1 MHGHGGIGEYV
12 IEEPNLVPL
21 LDLVLQMVMF
31 FMAVTNFAMENV
43 NESIKLPL
51 AQSAKPIE
59 DVGTDI
65 LYMNVD
71 HQGNLLVTR
80 DNTYRDGKI
89 DGMKGKQFDDNGNV
103 ASAGIFDRPLRNRQI
118 ESYLKRTFADNKL
131 LAERRKDEPGTVRTL
146 VILRA
151 DRDSKFNDVYEV
163 LRICRSVGFKK
174 MQMRATIDQK

>member
-1 MHGHGGIGEYV
+1 MHGHGISEAQ

-43 NESIKLPL
+43 NENIKLPL

-65 LYMNVD
+65 LYINVD
-71 HQGNLLVTR
+71 SQGNLLVPR

-89 DGMKGKQFDDNGNV
+89 DGMKGKQLDD
-103 ASAGIFDRPLRNRQI
+103 AGKPVSPGTFDRPLRNRQI
-118 ESYLKRTFADNKL
+118 EGYLKRIFADNKL
-131 LAERRKDEPGTVRTL
+131 LAERRKDDPGTVRTL
-146 VILRA
+146 VIMRA
-151 DRDSKFNDVYEV
+151 DRDAKFVDVYEV
-163 LRICRSVGFKK
+163 LRICRVAGFKK
-174 MQMRATIDQK
+174 MQLRATIEKK

>member
-1 MHGHGGIGEYV
+1 MHGHGAGETT

-59 DVGTDI
+59 EVGTDI

-89 DGMKGKQFDDNGNV
+89 DGMKGKQFDDNGISSRR
-103 ASAGIFDRPLRNRQI
+103 ACSIGRCATAR
-118 ESYLKRTFADNKL
+118 SKRTLNAS
-131 LAERRKDEPGTVRTL
+131 TRTT
-146 VILRA
+146 
-151 DRDSKFNDVYEV
+151 SW
-163 LRICRSVGFKK
+163 
-174 MQMRATIDQK
+174 

>member
-1 MHGHGGIGEYV
+1 MHGHGAGETT

-59 DVGTDI
+59 EVGTDI

-89 DGMKGKQFDDNGNV
+89 DGMKGKQFDDNGNIV
-103 ASAGIFDRPLRNRQI
+103 SAGVFDRPLRNRQI
-118 ESYLKRTFADNKL
+118 ETYLKRVYQDNKL
-131 LAERRKDEPGTVRTL
+131 VAERRKDDPGAVRTL

-151 DRDSKFNDVYEV
+151 DRDSKFADVYDV
-163 LRICRSVGFKK
+163 LRMCRGVGFKK
-174 MQMRATIDQK
+174 MQMRATIEHK